1 MADELCDENHVPK
14 LEELCVKFIRKNV
27 NCWKPE
33 EFLGMLVKCVSSA
46 ICVLLLIAS
55 AFCF

>member
-1 MADELCDENHVPK
+1 MADELGDENHVPK

-33 EFLGMLVKCVSSA
+33 DFLGMLVKDMC
-46 ICVLLLIAS
+46 LLQS